1 MKSIDLEDS
10 RLVRKIMESILINY
24 VIDDDIH
31 DGGKTMNTKRWI
43 ALVVAVGVMF
53 FSVVSSALST
63 LFLAELESTKS
74 AFEDLWGKDE
84 PFSEEVIEPGDPFS
98 QIVVLEVNGVIQDL
112 GTDDPLFTSGMYNHR
127 LFMKKLEAIK
137 ENENVKGI
145 VLQINSPG
153 GTVVE
158 SAQIHDKLVEIMME
172 REIPV
177 YVSMGSIAA
186 SGGYYIAAPATKIF
200 AAKDTITGSIGVI
213 MQGYNI
219 SELAEKVGVEPF
231 TIKSGPFK
239 DIGSSTRKMTEEEER
254 ILQSLIN
261 NAYEDFVRVVA
272 EGRNMNIDH
281 VKTIADG
288 RIYDGRQAKEIG
300 LVDEFG
306 YLEDVISAM
315 KEDMGLEGA
324 EVVRYE
330 DDTFGLSSL
339 FFFMNDKLG
348 GKNTTVNDLI
358 QVLSHHHAPRLMYL
372 YSN

>member
-1 MKSIDLEDS
+1 
-10 RLVRKIMESILINY
+10 
-24 VIDDDIH
+24 
-31 DGGKTMNTKRWI
+31 
-43 ALVVAVGVMF
+43 
-53 FSVVSSALST
+53 
-63 LFLAELESTKS
+63 
-74 AFEDLWGKDE
+74 
-84 PFSEEVIEPGDPFS
+84 
-98 QIVVLEVNGVIQDL
+98 
-112 GTDDPLFTSGMYNHR
+112 
-127 LFMKKLEAIK
+127 
-137 ENENVKGI
+137 
-145 VLQINSPG
+145 
-153 GTVVE
+153 
-158 SAQIHDKLVEIMME
+158 
-172 REIPV
+172 
-177 YVSMGSIAA
+177 
-186 SGGYYIAAPATKIF
+186 
-200 AAKDTITGSIGVI
+200 
-213 MQGYNI
+213 
-219 SELAEKVGVEPF
+219 
-231 TIKSGPFK
+231 
-239 DIGSSTRKMTEEEER
+239 MTEEEER